1 MPAGQG
7 NSTVDGW
14 LDGSSPQPPE
24 RKRSTPNPCRG
35 PPGFSERRVEPMK
48 PCLGRRLNAIK
59 HPASNRRHHH
69 HPAHLSG
76 VPLSTEQ
83 GRGLASATA
92 ASALRAASRG
102 RTQTPFDGPDI
113 STTRTGTR
121 TLRRSVVQL
130 ALCGRPVYRPC
141 RPGQDWVGSP
151 AIGGSLIDTRLSY
164 VAHYVVQL
172 DTPGPLLLSTIS
184 LSMTC

>member
-92 ASALRAASRG
+92 ASALRA
-102 RTQTPFDGPDI
+102 
-113 STTRTGTR
+113 
-121 TLRRSVVQL
+121 
-130 ALCGRPVYRPC
+130 RPVGERRHHSTALTSALPELGLGLC
-141 RPGQDWVGSP
+141 AEVSSSLLCAADLSAGHADPGKTG
-151 AIGGSLIDTRLSY
+151 
-164 VAHYVVQL
+164 
-172 DTPGPLLLSTIS
+172 
-184 LSMTC
+184 